1 MEEVKAWK
9 LTDGSI
15 YEDYELASKIQK
27 ELDFED
33 EVITFINNKDESSA
47 LSRALKEILIEDR
60 EILRGIFK
68 SLD

>member
-1 MEEVKAWK
+1 MKEVKAWK

-33 EVITFINNKDESSA
+33 EVVTFINNKNESSA

>member
-1 MEEVKAWK
+1 MEEVKALK

>member
-60 EILRGIFK
+60 EILRGIIK